1 MLNLWNDPI
10 ETWGPET
17 ASSMM
22 LVILTLMIFISGRLY
37 YTRRKKG
44 YLSMTVS
51 LILMLAHNLLR
62 LYWQASG
69 QLQGMS
75 GFADDLLQVVTFV
88 LTNLGVYQLYNP
100 TRRRHYLYFYGL
112 IAVALGVSAFHF
124 YPPTGGSSEQA
135 ALLADLPL
143 ELYIFVLIFLC
154 AYTITPLIG
163 QQGKFQA
170 MMTLYFARQTAH
182 MVNLYLFQGEQK
194 WLMLAEWFIPVIYVA
209 ILFFLLFDRVVELMQ
224 AIYQSSITD
233 GLTKVYNRKY
243 FDKRVSQYI
252 RLNMNVSVLFS
263 DIDNFKKLNDTKGH
277 HMGDEM
283 LKQVASIMRQE
294 ADESGI
300 VGRYGG
306 EELVILLTDPDVKP
320 AELAERIRKRIEEE
334 TIVTVSMGFSTYKK
348 GLTGDKLIK
357 QADEAMYKAKTTGKN
372 KVVKFS
378 A

>member
-22 LVILTLMIFISGRLY
+22 LVILALMIFISGRLY

-51 LILMLAHNLLR
+51 LILMLVHNLLR

-75 GFADDLLQVVTFV
+75 GFADDLLQAVTFV
-88 LTNLGVYQLYNP
+88 LINLGVYQLYNP

-124 YPPTGGSSEQA
+124 YPPSGGSPEQA

-143 ELYIFVLIFLC
+143 ELYMFVLIFLC

-170 MMTLYFARQTAH
+170 VMTLYFARQTAH

-194 WLMLAEWFIPVIYVA
+194 WLMLAEWFIPVIYA
-209 ILFFLLFDRVVELMQ
+209 TILFFLLFDRVVELMQ

-252 RLNMNVSVLFS
+252 RLNLNVSVLFS

-372 KVVKFS
+372 KVVKFG

>member
-1 MLNLWNDPI
+1 MLNLWNDSI

-69 QLQGMS
+69 QLQGVS
-75 GFADDLLQVVTFV
+75 GFADDLLQAVTFV
-88 LTNLGVYQLYNP
+88 LINLGVYQLYNP

-124 YPPTGGSSEQA
+124 YPPSGGSPEQA

-154 AYTITPLIG
+154 AYTVTPLIG

-170 MMTLYFARQTAH
+170 VMTLYFARQTAH

-194 WLMLAEWFIPVIYVA
+194 WLMLAEWFIPVIYA
-209 ILFFLLFDRVVELMQ
+209 TILFFLLFDRVVELMQ

-252 RLNMNVSVLFS
+252 RLNLNVSVLFS

-306 EELVILLTDPDVKP
+306 EELVVLLTDPDVKP

>member
-1 MLNLWNDPI
+1 MWNDPI

-22 LVILTLMIFISGRLY
+22 LVIITLMIFISGRLY

-51 LILMLAHNLLR
+51 LILMLVHNLLR
-62 LYWQASG
+62 IYWQASG

-75 GFADDLLQVVTFV
+75 GFVDSLLQAVTFV
-88 LTNLGVYQLYNP
+88 LVNLGIYQLYNP
-100 TRRRHYLYFYGL
+100 TRRRHYLSFYGL

-124 YPPTGGSSEQA
+124 YPPSGGSPEQA

-143 ELYIFVLIFLC
+143 ELYMFVLIFLC

-170 MMTLYFARQTAH
+170 VMTLYFARQTAH

-194 WLMLAEWFIPVIYVA
+194 WLMLAEWFIPVIYA
-209 ILFFLLFDRVVELMQ
+209 TILFFLLFDRVVELMQ

-243 FDKRVSQYI
+243 FDKRVSQYL
-252 RLNMNVSVLFS
+252 RLNLNVSVLFS

-372 KVVKFS
+372 KVVKFG

>member
-22 LVILTLMIFISGRLY
+22 LVIITLMIFISGRLY

-51 LILMLAHNLLR
+51 LILMLVHNLLR
-62 LYWQASG
+62 IYWQASG

-75 GFADDLLQVVTFV
+75 GFVDSLLQAVTFV
-88 LTNLGVYQLYNP
+88 LVNLGIYQLYNP
-100 TRRRHYLYFYGL
+100 TRRRHYLSFYGL

-124 YPPTGGSSEQA
+124 YPPSGGSPEQA

-143 ELYIFVLIFLC
+143 ELYMFVLIFLC

-170 MMTLYFARQTAH
+170 VMTLYFARQTAH

-194 WLMLAEWFIPVIYVA
+194 WLMLAEWFIPVIYA
-209 ILFFLLFDRVVELMQ
+209 TILFFLLFDRVVELMQ

-243 FDKRVSQYI
+243 FDKRVSQYL
-252 RLNMNVSVLFS
+252 RLNLNVSVLFS

-372 KVVKFS
+372 KVVKFG

>member
-1 MLNLWNDPI
+1 MWNDPI

-22 LVILTLMIFISGRLY
+22 LVIITLMIFISGRLY

-51 LILMLAHNLLR
+51 LILMLVHNLLR
-62 LYWQASG
+62 IYWQASG

-75 GFADDLLQVVTFV
+75 GFADSLLQAVTFV
-88 LTNLGVYQLYNP
+88 LVNLGIYQLYNP
-100 TRRRHYLYFYGL
+100 TRRRHYLSFYGL

-124 YPPTGGSSEQA
+124 YPPSGGSPEQA

-143 ELYIFVLIFLC
+143 ELYMFVLIFLC

-170 MMTLYFARQTAH
+170 VMTLYFARQTAH
-182 MVNLYLFQGEQK
+182 MVNLYLFQGDQK
-194 WLMLAEWFIPVIYVA
+194 WLMLAEWFIPVIYA
-209 ILFFLLFDRVVELMQ
+209 TILFFLLFDRVVELMQ

-252 RLNMNVSVLFS
+252 RLNLTVSVLFS

-372 KVVKFS
+372 KVVKFG